1 MAVPEGFKPTIEQ
14 SQVQEAIKLY
24 QQHPSKFTEE
34 DRKLIE
40 QHANFYHIPF
50 AEEEKSFLGRIG
62 GLAKQLGSGFVSG
75 FSTLNVGDA
84 PDDEYESIAR
94 NLGHLAGFVGFIPA
108 APLSKLPVL
117 AGAARALKGRSVPMV
132 VANMATKKAAKISE
146 AMLPKAFAARA
157 GATSDALGFLGKSQA
172 GILKD
177 LTEGAFHLGVASA
190 VSSWQE
196 GVDGMMQGFIGGAQ
210 AGAVFRG
217 IGNLVRTGDK
227 SSDKILRGL
236 SASLFMGLPATIRGA
251 TTAEQIYEYVLGGYF
266 GVKEM
271 PFHRRAAGKHLQKMV
286 AKGESDPEMIKGW
299 ENLDEKTQRHAQE
312 LAEKRKGDLEQNAIM
327 QYLIAKEE
335 GLSPEEAQRRAAEFQ
350 KNYKAPEYTE
360 EGERLSEREA
370 TVEQQDAASKL
381 ILNQT
386 KTEETDPQN
395 SRDDGDTGMEIKRFS
410 VNTENFVKEH
420 LEKTWKGT
428 DNPRGQI
435 NIAASAIETKW
446 SELYTEARDVTKTNP
461 SEPMVNFIE
470 DTFRID
476 LKDPAKRYW
485 RQQGEYRMKSR
496 PVGVLAGVWNPY
508 KDEYTVEVMQFG
520 LDTNLAGNRKRL
532 REPSKLIDRV
542 YVNRWEQSNGKKYD
556 PAKDEKPYVLLDSIV
571 MHTTQGIKEV
581 ELSRVEQE
589 YTNWLTQ
596 DAKRKGPESQFWD
609 ESTGRL
615 DWAGMKDHA
624 KNKTKEMF
632 AKNVET
638 LNRQGYYYFGG
649 KGDASRQYF
658 LKYHPMIQEPEGAP
672 SGVSFPLK
680 KVISGGQ
687 TGADQMG
694 LQKGKKLG
702 YQTGGTA
709 PPNYMTET
717 GSDRSLK
724 TKYGLEEGE
733 ADRFTWV
740 KRTRKNL
747 LDSDGTVI
755 FSRARDKSKDTT
767 IKAIYRLQ
775 KETGVTIPVL
785 YNPTA
790 KQLNQFIQ
798 TNNIETLNVAGNR
811 RSKFRVGDVIR
822 WNNVL
827 EEGLKAPVTGG
838 EQPVGKI
845 QMQLDHTKSIAAGTK
860 TMTSRSDGYHNKF
873 YKGDGVYSL
882 PSGAQIKLS
891 HMGKGPFSLKEMI
904 RDFYE
909 SGVGDTETGIKD
921 EFARWEGFK
930 SWKDMYQKARPET
943 RRWMDGHG
951 KKHLYKIEPYQ
962 APNVPR
968 NATSKNILLQSLKV
982 LKTKDKNAAKLI
994 EEDYKVW
1001 AEKYGF
1007 DSNLN
1012 EVRNSYEKAF
1022 VSNIMYELD
1031 MNGFEG
1037 IENPRVFK
1045 AALKKV
1051 LGKNFVNNAKA
1062 FNKRAQIWFTTGFN
1076 SNPDSIIKDIE
1087 AGKDDMA
1094 TGRYSRPELGE
1105 YNVVFVKD
1113 RDINKNRA
1121 GSDLFTD
1128 GAIQGRSDI
1137 LDAMNKDWGMDPE
1150 GGASKSFIV
1159 APNKNEGA
1167 LLGKYMIHTANP
1179 KIQKWM
1185 SEKNI
1190 HMIIPVSAV
1199 KQYGARKIGEET
1211 YINKQYDIKDLNNL
1225 VYGIAPEN
1233 FRGIFSEVVDKHHAD
1248 WANLPKQ
1255 MQSNLTPFNFNP
1267 RQGDAAVI
1275 EDLYHTLSRRQ
1286 FLGEEKHNADLEK
1299 LMKDPERNSGLLTSL
1314 EENFESLGVDNIL
1327 RGIQSKGNEKFAN
1340 MAYSKIQRVSVETLD
1355 SLAEEGEISRAEADA
1370 SKKELIDVLQVHE
1383 KIRAYAPDSL
1393 LGVFHKWSYP
1403 YLETSLRN
1411 RIVKILTKPRT
1422 QNSFTSRMRPYDIIM
1437 ENEGATSK
1445 LQGKDG
1451 KNENLFFLD
1460 DGHKKIKIKSDFWT
1474 GTKTLGQVWNEF
1486 NKTTKPA
1493 YKKELKEILEAAVVR
1508 VPMDSISG
1516 AHVLKFGGFTGI
1528 RGYGIVLHRESMKA
1542 LGGADYDGDKAFGFF
1557 GSEEYG
1563 FKKSWKDLYRRQKK
1577 EYGDKGPDFFK
1588 DKYRKELGET
1598 DKKVLDMLS
1607 NPVMQYSPYW
1617 RGFASEAA
1625 SSGRDLLGPS
1635 VVERAVQNA
1644 AYASLRRAE
1653 ETGAG
1658 GFHFELHPEVT
1669 TGKYAGPAIGVEL
1682 LTRKSPEAME
1692 RFRGKARA
1700 MIAMTSDP
1708 MDEAGIK
1715 GRNEL
1720 ARSLFNEGF
1729 KFKAYAVINGRR
1741 VYRNKEAVLIG
1752 KQLKKT
1758 GPKDKNNIK
1767 AVKLAR
1773 NTYVKLFKDINNRL
1787 YGRNYDEGRRH
1798 TFEEITDSLE
1808 KINRRIPADVRNT
1821 LLGKLAA
1828 DMEGLEWRDK
1838 VFNRVEW
1845 DKLAGMYTFHEGVT
1859 KENKFQNLMRALDR
1873 SSMKVPMGHY
1883 IQLVYSGKL
1892 MEKTKMEEAILGR
1905 NAKVNDLIQQKMLD
1919 ENGKET
1925 KFHLITEMEFVTPR
1939 EWATSE
1945 AVRRSVLRKVMEKG
1959 ADFVIS
1965 DMSDMASMNVILKQ
1979 YEALTDRAKAI
1990 EITKMANMWKNK
2002 SYLMG
2007 RNRRDLGK
2015 VRDSKKLTMAQ
2026 KDLLEE
2032 ADAAFGDTPISALAD
2047 QGRIDTEIRQY
2058 KKNLTEAEKDFLD
2071 ANLLGSVNRGRHQ
2084 VLKKIMTLVNK
2095 GKKKPS
2101 QEFWKRF
2108 NEIRAKSNN
2117 TSMSRL
2123 GLASQEVSPHM
2134 TQKFMK
2140 EFSTLFDSGRTK
2152 LTKTEE
2158 GQIKSEAEVA
2168 HIPRNIIDEQGNII
2182 KGSMLESA
2190 EYDTATKKFLDEQAP
2205 FIGLKDGTLKG
2216 EHKEVFYNLKNH
2228 LNYYHNAIGSKLNGL
2243 VRYVVGKDLNAM
2255 DLADFKNLDRYLTS
2269 VRTGTWW
2276 QNFSDKMQSKF
2287 PQISKWD
2294 YLRFPEAINRNM
2306 MRKEIELVDKKRQY
2320 KDKWGN
2326 KIVGTVEKPTGI
2338 IDNLSN
2344 VMHSSQE
2351 NAIQVFQ
2358 EEKKRFRSKLR
2369 PYLES
2374 IEGGYDIFEIA
2385 IREMETGM
2393 MRVDSHANFDYL
2405 KAYED
2410 AKTKHNW
2417 NELKHKDFLVTTSD
2431 RGRVQ
2436 KTGEEIK
2443 DHIKEFMETQNERVH
2458 RWLKGDPDVL
2468 SDYLSTIKVRFEDSP
2483 EGYHKGLLALK
2494 RKFVK
2499 DIESSFVKNKPF
2511 DIGLGLDGLSEVSR
2525 KILMSQIPGGT
2536 LRAQRQEALRAI
2548 ELETTKTGE
2557 LPFHAYFPH
2566 IHFDTKKAKER
2577 MLESI
2582 ERVSGDNSLSTKD
2595 KSDRL
2600 KSLIYH
2606 YKQLTGDFVS
2616 LDQSRFGPYWD
2627 KVSEALN
2634 DIAVSRKKKDKMI
2647 TWIKAQKKVRN
2658 QFNRSK
2664 EPIPGWEVSPEA
2676 YESYMKSI
2684 IDGYYRLTSEI
2695 AARSGINDWAQSFYN
2710 RSRDSELTNN
2720 WRNFMNLFVQGG
2732 MGYHEKIPEDIMAN
2746 KNMKIQG
2753 TPYSWFA
2760 DSTVLDRINKIAG
2773 KLGVEGN
2780 KSLPKEFNDL
2790 GKFSFEDLSRWTNM
2804 EAKYQLA
2811 TLLAHPKSSVANL
2824 YGGTTTTLISTGWHN
2839 FRNARNINYLQTHV
2853 NPKWGKL
2860 SDVMDWVTGHGVV
2873 EEFLRYEADINPQIK
2888 GKKWSGFMKEA
2899 VERIKKNPELEDT
2912 TLREIWRKHGISDSL
2927 FDKAAAF
2934 MRVPERTLR
2943 RDSFVAHYLQAR
2955 EKFGDGIRDYDHPFL
2970 IEMAKKGVKST
2981 QFLYSAPFRPMFAR
2995 TALGKVMTRFQLW
3008 SWNSV
3013 RFRNQVLKEA
3023 HNRGWE
3029 EGTLEFDRFKRL
3041 ATTDLFTLGLSSVFM
3056 YSLFENALP
3065 APWNWFQ
3072 DTADFMFGDD
3082 KDRER
3087 AFFGAYPYPFQPLQV
3102 VTPPIARLLPPLFKG
3117 LVQDDYSKLSD
3128 YYIWTMFPF
3137 GRLGRDVFHPERGLL
3152 ANPTY
3157 GIEKMTGLPYTQF
3170 ARELK
3175 GKRVEDE
3182 GLTIPKPTGLI

>member
-1 MAVPEGFKPTIEQ
+1 MAVPEGFNPTIEQ

-24 QQHPSKFTEE
+24 QQQPDKFTEE

-40 QHANFYHIPF
+40 LHADYYHLPF
-50 AEEEKSFLGRIG
+50 AEDEKSFLGRIG

-117 AGAARALKGRSVPMV
+117 AGAARALRGRSVPMV
-132 VANMATKKAAKISE
+132 AANLITKKATKIAS
-146 AMLPKAFAARA
+146 ATLPKALSARA
-157 GATSDALGFLGKSQA
+157 GAGADALGFLGKSSA
-172 GILKD
+172 GVVKD
-177 LTEGAFHLGVASA
+177 LAEGAFHLGVASA

-196 GVDGMMQGFIGGAQ
+196 GIDGMMQGFIGGAQ
-210 AGAVFRG
+210 AGAAFRG

-227 SSDKILRGL
+227 AADKVLRGL
-236 SASLFMGLPATIRGA
+236 SASLFMGLPSTIRGA

-286 AKGESDPEMIKGW
+286 KKGESDPEMIKGW
-299 ENLDEKTQRHAQE
+299 ENLDEKTQRHAKE

-335 GLSPEEAQRRAAEFQ
+335 GLEPEEAQRRAVEFQ

-360 EGERLSEREA
+360 EGERLSEKEA
-370 TVEQQDAASKL
+370 TIEEQDAASKL
-381 ILNQT
+381 ILNRS
-386 KTEETDPQN
+386 KEEEKDPQN

-428 DNPRGQI
+428 NNPRGQI

-446 SELYTEARDVTKTNP
+446 SELYEEARDITKENP
-461 SEPMVNFIE
+461 SEAMVNFIE
-470 DTFRID
+470 DSFRVD

-496 PVGVLAGVWNPY
+496 PVGVLAGVWNPF
-508 KDEYTVEVMQFG
+508 KDEYNVEVMQFG

-532 REPSKLIDRV
+532 REPSKLVDRV
-542 YVNRWEQSNGKKYD
+542 YINRWEKETGEKYD
-556 PAKDEKPYVLLDSIV
+556 PAKDDKPYVILDSIV
-571 MHTTQGIKEV
+571 MHTRQGIKEV

-589 YTNWLTQ
+589 YSNWLIQ
-596 DAKRKGPESQFWD
+596 DAKRKGPESQFWN

-615 DWAGMKDHA
+615 DWGGMKDHA
-624 KNKTKEMF
+624 KRKTKEMF

-638 LNRQGYYYFGG
+638 LDKQGYYYFGG
-649 KGDASRQYF
+649 KGDATRQYF
-658 LKYHPMIQEPEGAP
+658 LKYHPIIEGQESAP
-672 SGVSFPLK
+672 SGEL
-680 KVISGGQ
+680 
-687 TGADQMG
+687 
-694 LQKGKKLG
+694 
-702 YQTGGTA
+702 
-709 PPNYMTET
+709 
-717 GSDRSLK
+717 
-724 TKYGLEEGE
+724 
-733 ADRFTWV
+733 
-740 KRTRKNL
+740 
-747 LDSDGTVI
+747 
-755 FSRARDKSKDTT
+755 
-767 IKAIYRLQ
+767 
-775 KETGVTIPVL
+775 
-785 YNPTA
+785 
-790 KQLNQFIQ
+790 
-798 TNNIETLNVAGNR
+798 
-811 RSKFRVGDVIR
+811 
-822 WNNVL
+822 
-827 EEGLKAPVTGG
+827 
-838 EQPVGKI
+838 PVGRI

-860 TMTSRSDGYHNKF
+860 TMTSRSASYHNKF

-882 PSGAQIKLS
+882 PFGAQVKLS

-909 SGVGDTETGIKD
+909 SGVGDTEAGIKD

-951 KKHLYKIEPYQ
+951 KKHLYKVEPYQ
-962 APNVPR
+962 PPKRPR
-968 NATSKNILLQSLKV
+968 NATSQNILLQALKV

-994 EEDYKVW
+994 EDDFIVW
-1001 AEKYGF
+1001 AKKYGF
-1007 DSNLN
+1007 DSKSK
-1012 EVRNSYEKAF
+1012 EVKDSYMKSFA
-1022 VSNIMYELD
+1022 SNIMYELE

-1037 IENPRVFK
+1037 IEDPK
-1045 AALKKV
+1045 AFRKALKQV

-1062 FNKRAQIWFTTGFN
+1062 FNKRAQIWFTTGFS
-1076 SNPDSIIKDIE
+1076 SNPDAIIKEIE

-1094 TGRYSRPELGE
+1094 TGRYRRPQLGE
-1105 YNVVFVKD
+1105 YNVVFVED
-1113 RDINKNRA
+1113 RDVNKNRA

-1128 GAIQGRSDI
+1128 GGIQGRTDV
-1137 LDAMNKDWGMDPE
+1137 LNAMNKDWGMDPE

-1159 APNKNEGA
+1159 APNKEEGA

-1185 SEKNI
+1185 EEKNI
-1190 HMIIPVSAV
+1190 HMIIPLSAV
-1199 KQYGARKIGEET
+1199 KQYGARKIGKES
-1211 YINKQYDIKDLNNL
+1211 YANKEVMVRGQKVTKRVYDIKDLDNL

-1233 FRGIFSEVVDKHHAD
+1233 FKGIFSEVVDKHHAE

-1255 MQSNLTPFNFNP
+1255 MQSNLTPYNFNP

-1286 FLGEEKHNADLEK
+1286 FLGEESHNNDLEK
-1299 LMKDPERNSGLLTSL
+1299 LMKDPEKNVGLLTSL

-1340 MAYSKIQRVSVETLD
+1340 MAYAKIQRVSIETLD
-1355 SLAEEGEISRAEADA
+1355 SLAEEGEISRSEADQ
-1370 SKKELIDVLQVHE
+1370 SKKELIDVLQIHE

-1411 RIVKILTKPRT
+1411 RIVKILTKPKT

-1437 ENEGATSK
+1437 EHEGVTSK
-1445 LQGKDG
+1445 LQGKGG
-1451 KNENLFFLD
+1451 KDENMFFLD
-1460 DGHKKIKIKSDFWT
+1460 DGHKKIKIKSEFWT
-1474 GTKTLGQVWNEF
+1474 GTKTLGQVWSEY
-1486 NKTTKPA
+1486 NKTTKKA

-1516 AHVLKFGGFTGI
+1516 AHVLRFGGFTGI

-1557 GSEEYG
+1557 GSEDYG

-1577 EYGDKGPDFFK
+1577 EYQDKGPEFFK
-1588 DKYRKELGET
+1588 NKFRKELGET

-1617 RGFASEAA
+1617 RAFASDAA

-1644 AYASLRRAE
+1644 AYASLRRSE
-1653 ETGAG
+1653 ETGKG
-1658 GFHFELHPEVT
+1658 GFHMLLHPEIK
-1669 TGKYAGPAIGVEL
+1669 TGKYKGPAIGMEL
-1682 LTRKSPEAME
+1682 TTRKSPEAMD

-1729 KFKAYAVINGRR
+1729 KFRAYAVIDGKRN
-1741 VYRNKEAVLIG
+1741 YRNREAVIIG

-1758 GPKDKNNIK
+1758 GDKDKNNIK
-1767 AVKLAR
+1767 AVKIAR
-1773 NTYVKLFKDINNRL
+1773 NNFVKIFKDINNRL
-1787 YGRNYDEGRRH
+1787 YGRNYEEGRRH

-1808 KINRRIPADVRNT
+1808 QINKKIPPDVRNT

-1838 VFNRVEW
+1838 IFNRVEW
-1845 DKLAGMYTFHEGVT
+1845 NKLVDMYRLHEGIVRD
-1859 KENKFQNLMRALDR
+1859 NKYQNLMRALDR
-1873 SSMKVPMGHY
+1873 STMKVPMGHY
-1883 IQLVYSGKL
+1883 IQVVYDGKL
-1892 MEKTKMEEAILGR
+1892 FEKARMEQAILGR
-1905 NAKVNDLIQQKMLD
+1905 NEEVNRLIKQKSVD

-1925 KFHLITEMEFVTPR
+1925 KFHLITEMEFVTPE
-1939 EWATSE
+1939 EWAKNESI
-1945 AVRRSVLRKVMEKG
+1945 RRSVLRKVMEKG
-1959 ADFVIS
+1959 ADFIVQ
-1965 DMSDMASMNVILKQ
+1965 DMSDMTSMNVILKQ
-1979 YEALTDRAKAI
+1979 YEGLSDRDRAI

-2007 RNRRDLGK
+2007 RNRRNIEK

-2032 ADAAFGDTPISALAD
+2032 ADAAFGDSPVSALAD
-2047 QGRIDTEIRQY
+2047 QGRIDAEIKQY
-2058 KKNLTEAEKDFLD
+2058 KTTLSEAEKDFLD
-2071 ANLLGSVNRGRHQ
+2071 ANLLGSVNRGRHE

-2095 GKKKPS
+2095 SKKKPS

-2108 NEIRAKSNN
+2108 NEIRSKSNN

-2140 EFSTLFDSGRTK
+2140 EFADLFDSGRTRLSNK
-2152 LTKTEE
+2152 DESQL
-2158 GQIKSEAEVA
+2158 KSEAEVA
-2168 HIPRNIIDEQGNII
+2168 HIPRNILDEQGNVIR
-2182 KGSMLESA
+2182 GSMLESS
-2190 EYDTATKKFLDEQAP
+2190 EYDTKTQKFLDEQAP

-2216 EHKEVFYNLKNH
+2216 EHKELFYSLKNH

-2276 QNFSDKMQSKF
+2276 QNFSDKMKGKF
-2287 PQISKWD
+2287 PEISSWD

-2306 MRKEIELVDKKRQY
+2306 MRKEIELVDKRRQY

-2326 KIVGTVEKPTGI
+2326 KIVGKVEKPTGI

-2344 VMHSSQE
+2344 VMHASQE

-2358 EEKKRFRSKLR
+2358 DEKKRFRSKLR

-2374 IEGGYDIFEIA
+2374 IDRGYDIFEIA
-2385 IREMETGM
+2385 VREMETGM

-2410 AKTKHNW
+2410 AKKKHNW
-2417 NELKHKDFLVTTSD
+2417 KELRDKDFLVTTPD
-2431 RGRVQ
+2431 RGRIQV
-2436 KTGEEIK
+2436 TGEEAKNYIK
-2443 DHIKEFMETQNERVH
+2443 SFMETQNERVH
-2458 RWLKGDPDVL
+2458 RWLSGDPEVL

-2494 RKFVK
+2494 RKFIK
-2499 DIESSFVKNKPF
+2499 DIEASFLKNKPF
-2511 DIGLGLDGLSEVSR
+2511 DIGLGLDGLSEISR
-2525 KILMSQIPGGT
+2525 KILMSQIPGGS
-2536 LRAQRQEALRAI
+2536 LRAQRQNALRAI

-2557 LPFHAYFPH
+2557 LPFHSYFPH

-2582 ERVSGDNSLSTKD
+2582 ERVAGDNSLTMKD

-2647 TWIKAQKKVRN
+2647 TWVKAQKKVRN

-2664 EPIPGWEVSPEA
+2664 DPIPGWEVSPEA

-2695 AARSGINDWAQSFYN
+2695 SARSGINDWAQSFYN
-2710 RSRDSELTNN
+2710 RSGDSKLTNN

-2732 MGYHEKIPEDIMAN
+2732 MGYHEKIPENIMAN
-2746 KNMKIQG
+2746 KDMKIQG

-2773 KLGVEGN
+2773 KLGVDKN
-2780 KSLPKEFNDL
+2780 KALPKEFNDL

-2811 TLLAHPKSSVANL
+2811 SLLAHPKSSIANL
-2824 YGGTTTTLISTGWHN
+2824 YGGTSTTLVSTGWHN
-2839 FRNARNINYLQTHV
+2839 FRNARKIEYLQTHV
-2853 NPKWGKL
+2853 NPAWKKMG
-2860 SDVMDWVTGHGVV
+2860 DVMDWVTGHGVV

-2888 GKKWSGFMKEA
+2888 GKKWAGFMEEA
-2899 VERIKKNPELEDT
+2899 IGRIKKDPELDDVS
-2912 TLREIWRKHGISDSL
+2912 LRELWRKHGISDSL

-2934 MRVPERTLR
+2934 MRVPERMLR

-3013 RFRNQVLKEA
+3013 RFRNQVLREA

-3029 EGTLEFDRFKRL
+3029 EGTMEFDRFKRL
-3041 ATTDLFTLGLSSVFM
+3041 ATMDFFTLGLSSVFM

-3102 VTPPIARLLPPLFKG
+3102 ITPPIARLLPPLFKG
-3117 LVQDDYSKLSD
+3117 IVQDDYSKLSD

-3152 ANPTY
+3152 ANPAY
-3157 GIEKMTGLPYTQF
+3157 GIEKMTGIPYTQF
-3170 ARELK
+3170 AREMK
-3175 GKRVEDE
+3175 GTRVEKE